1 MNRELSIDALL
12 PAEMARRAEYIGASK
27 AEAPAL
33 RTFVL
38 AILAGAFIALGA
50 IFATTVS
57 AGTSIALPYGVTKLL
72 VGF

>member
-12 PAEMARRAEYIGASK
+12 PAEMARRAEYIIVSK

-38 AILAGAFIALGA
+38 AIIVALGA

-57 AGTSIALPYGVTKLL
+57 AGTSIELPFGVTKLL